1 MVFFG
6 RARSHFFFRGLIPF
20 WCLLKFY
27 TAVLKN
33 GARGICCSVLSSR
46 TGGIN
51 GGTFAVGVRGLTF
64 GITHL
69 SAFGLGLLHALEP
82 GHGKSIM
89 GAYLVLS
96 RGRAIDALLLGLITA
111 TTHTL
116 VVLVLTMG
124 ARWVTWLTVAAAGMP
139 RQELGVWLQLISGVL
154 IAFIGLRL
162 LFMRG
167 GCCPHC
173 GRPGH
178 LPVGTGVR
186 LDRWGL
192 LLVGI
197 TSGLV
202 PCPGAL
208 TVMLLSIG
216 SGTPLAGLSL
226 VLAFGLGGAL
236 ALVGVGLLFVKLSAL
251 TQRLLGRRSWRW
263 LTVTS
268 GLLIIF
274 TGVLTA
280 WKAF

>member
-1 MVFFG
+1 M
-6 RARSHFFFRGLIPF
+6 
-20 WCLLKFY
+20 
-27 TAVLKN
+27 
-33 GARGICCSVLSSR
+33 
-46 TGGIN
+46 
-51 GGTFAVGVRGLTF
+51 TF

-96 RGRAIDALLLGLITA
+96 RGRAVDALLLGLFTA
-111 TTHTL
+111 ATHTL
-116 VVLVLTMG
+116 VVLVLAMG
-124 ARWVTWLTVAAAGMP
+124 ARWVTWFTVATAGMP
-139 RQELGVWLQLISGVL
+139 RQELGVWLQVISGVL
-154 IAFIGLRL
+154 IALIGLRL
-162 LFMRG
+162 LFMRSD
-167 GCCPHC
+167 CCPHC
-173 GRPGH
+173 GRPGR
-178 LPVGTGVR
+178 PPAGTRVR
-186 LDRWGL
+186 RDRWGL
-192 LLVGI
+192 LLVGV

-216 SGTPLAGLSL
+216 SGTPMVGLSL

-236 ALVGVGLLFVKLSAL
+236 ALVGVGLLFVKLSHLAQSML
-251 TQRLLGRRSWRW
+251 GQRRWRW

-268 GLLIIF
+268 GLLIFF